1 MSKIIMLDID
11 GVLFVYRTYNFS
23 KAACNNL
30 KKLLDEVP
38 DLQIVICSSW
48 RHLGL
53 DSVKTTL
60 DFHGIPKERIIG
72 CTGDLN
78 GTRGD
83 EVREWMNKNPGV
95 TNYVIIDDD
104 REFPGLED
112 HLVRPN
118 SFAGLTSADVKLA
131 IDILKLPV

>member
-1 MSKIIMLDID
+1 MKVCYLDID

-30 KKLLDEVP
+30 QKLLDEVP
-38 DLQIVICSSW
+38 DLKIVICSSW
-48 RHLGL
+48 RHLGM
-53 DSVKTTL
+53 DQVKKTL
-60 DFHGIPKERIIG
+60 DFHGIDKDRIIG
-72 CTGDLN
+72 CTGNLN

-83 EVREWMNKNPGV
+83 EVQEWMDQNPGV

-104 REFPGLED
+104 REFPNMED

-118 SFAGLTSADVKLA
+118 SFAGLTSADVDKCLA
-131 IDILKLPV
+131 ILKKPC